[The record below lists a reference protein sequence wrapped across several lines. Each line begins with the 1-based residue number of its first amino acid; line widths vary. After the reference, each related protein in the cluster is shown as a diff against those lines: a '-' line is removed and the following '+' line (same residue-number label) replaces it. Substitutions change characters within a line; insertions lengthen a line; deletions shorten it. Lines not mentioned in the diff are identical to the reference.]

1 MTRRWI
7 AWLLAASGAALVV
20 GACASSH
27 VVATPTAPSSSVS
40 TPAPE
45 ATVTA
50 APVTPRP
57 ATPLPATPAPRG
69 GGLFDASFVSAN
81 EGWLVRRDASSTAS
95 EVLATSDGGVS
106 WARQYIN
113 DDLVPSVIEFVDA
126 SNGWVVGRTGGQACR
141 YTAQPNA
148 FAPDAPPCHGVL
160 VETHDR
166 GAHWSESMP
175 GGSDI
180 VGVAFGSAHDGSL
193 LLRTTCLGCENVS
206 LSLLRTRD

>member
-69 GGLFDASFVSAN
+69 GGLFDASFVSAKD
-81 EGWLVRRDASSTAS
+81 GWLVLGYESYTTSA
-95 EVLATSDGGVS
+95 VLASRVGGVS
-106 WARQYIN
+106 
-113 DDLVPSVIEFVDA
+113 
-126 SNGWVVGRTGGQACR
+126 
-141 YTAQPNA
+141 
-148 FAPDAPPCHGVL
+148 
-160 VETHDR
+160 
-166 GAHWSESMP
+166 
-175 GGSDI
+175 
-180 VGVAFGSAHDGSL
+180 
-193 LLRTTCLGCENVS
+193 
-206 LSLLRTRD
+206 